1 MPGST
6 STDDGSVCWI
16 LVIDIGELS
25 PYSFSNLRAHIMIAR
40 KDQYIHT
47 AMPSLKASL
56 RHHGIGFVMPP
67 SLGAGGIMFSGCPSI
82 RPQPVIRNTLYP
94 PVHGSVS
101 SSDQPWP
108 FAASPFVRP
117 SVRLSVRPEQFL
129 DFEGK
134 HMEGM
139 AWNVTYCCIMTF
151 RTDKTSHGLLVL
163 LIFVLLW
170 LSETGQ
176 I

>member
-6 STDDGSVCWI
+6 SADDGSVCWI
-16 LVIDIGELS
+16 IVIDIGELS

-56 RHHGIGFVMPP
+56 RHHGLGFVMLPP
-67 SLGAGGIMFSGCPSI
+67 LGAGGIMFSGCPSI
-82 RPQPVIRNTLYP
+82 RPQPKIRNTLYP
-94 PVHGSVS
+94 PVHGSVG

-108 FAASPFVRP
+108 FAASPSVRP
-117 SVRLSVRPEQFL
+117 SVCLSVRSSFWT
-129 DFEGK
+129 FEGK

-139 AWNVTYCCIMTF
+139 AWNFTYCCILTF
-151 RTDKTSHGLLVL
+151 RTDQTSLGLLVL